1 VNYRAGELHG
11 AHEFDAHV
19 LEHVPDSI
27 GPLHGE
33 TSQRAGRPIIT
44 ARVLSRQALN
54 MSVPR
59 RMPPSTSTSALP
71 DKAADATSPIVS
83 R

>member
-11 AHEFDAHV
+11 AHEFDTHV

-27 GPLHGE
+27 GPLHGA

-44 ARVLSRQALN
+44 AR
-54 MSVPR
+54 
-59 RMPPSTSTSALP
+59 